1 MVYSV
6 NQSVLDIVKTAWVV
20 ITLVVCVT
28 TDVKM
33 VGLDQTVT
41 KVVIIEQGFF
51 YRTFD
56 LNNIIPQS

>member
-20 ITLVVCVT
+20 ITPVVCVT

-56 LNNIIPQS
+56 LNNMKPQS